1 MFFTIHIGKLY
12 LQLFYF
18 FLNFAPGFNIIMK
31 RLLRKDLGG
40 FMKTYKKNLIII
52 AVIFSL
58 LAGITAGTAQAYAKS
73 SYWLYGVSV
82 KAGGRA
88 DMYYN
93 GNKIT
98 LKGKIRKSASQ
109 KKLYDT
115 EEKKGKYT
123 LKVASNCKVVLEEA
137 ENIQTIQFKQWAA
150 DAGYKKGDKVTFISA
165 AVKVEGKKVTKII
178 FSA

>member
-40 FMKTYKKNLIII
+40 FMKTSKKNLIII

-82 KAGGRA
+82 KAGGGA
-88 DMYYN
+88 DMYSMEY
-93 GNKIT
+93 
-98 LKGKIRKSASQ
+98 
-109 KKLYDT
+109 
-115 EEKKGKYT
+115 
-123 LKVASNCKVVLEEA
+123 
-137 ENIQTIQFKQWAA
+137 
-150 DAGYKKGDKVTFISA
+150 
-165 AVKVEGKKVTKII
+165 
-178 FSA
+178 